1 MKLPQIVLFTLFFAG
16 ILTSKFQ
23 AEFSYPIIS
32 IMAMIGFS
40 IPAYI
45 GVAKITS
52 WKKSLGLFLT
62 IGIFALTFETLAILT
77 GFPYSPFTYG
87 GDLGPKL
94 FTITPATVFIG
105 WTPMVIGSLALANVI
120 RKQHHLLIAILTLIV
135 LDLVVDP
142 GATALGFWIWEENPL
157 TYAGV
162 PLQNFL
168 GWGISGAIG
177 IWITQQFIKTQSH
190 PLILQGLLAI
200 TAFWTGVVTWQ
211 QLWAP
216 TIIGLALSGLI
227 HKSIAEIRKT
237 P

>member
-45 GVAKITS
+45 GVTKITS
-52 WKKSLGLFLT
+52 WKNSLLLFVLIGLF
-62 IGIFALTFETLAILT
+62 ALSFETLAIIT
-77 GFPYSPFTYG
+77 GFPYSPFSYG

-94 FTITPATVFIG
+94 FNITPVTIFIG
-105 WTPMVIGSLALANVI
+105 WTPMVIGSLALANTVWK
-120 RKQHHLLIAILTLIV
+120 RYHFLMAILTLIV
-135 LDLVVDP
+135 VDLVVDP
-142 GATALGFWIWEENPL
+142 GATALGFWIWEDHPW

-162 PLQNFL
+162 PMQNFF

-177 IWITQQFIKTQSH
+177 IWITQRFIKTKSH
-190 PLILQGLLAI
+190 PLILQGLLTI
-200 TAFWTGVVTWQ
+200 TIFWTGVVVWQ
-211 QLWAP
+211 QLWVP
-216 TIIGLALSGLI
+216 SLIGLTLGGFI
-227 HKSIAEIRKT
+227 HKSIAQTRKT